1 MRVAVLSDIHANLEA
16 LGKVLQDLDR
26 RHLDLVIS
34 LGDLVGYGPD
44 PLEVVRLVRKRR
56 IPSVMGNHE
65 FGLVDPRFL
74 KWFNKS
80 TRESLKLTKKLL
92 SPETLTYFQGLK
104 PFLLVGDCRFV
115 HGCPPDSIT
124 TYLFEYSNLGLK
136 ELFGR
141 MKERMAFVGHTHDL
155 ILIAFDGSR
164 VFSEPL
170 GEGKHLLKK
179 NWRYL
184 INVGS
189 VGQPRDGNNKAKYV
203 IWDDDAQTLE
213 VRFLPYDMARTAE
226 KIITLGFPESNA
238 RRLW

>member
-16 LGKVLQDLDR
+16 LRMVLQDLN
-26 RHLDLVIS
+26 RHHIDLVVS
-34 LGDLVGYGPD
+34 LGDLIGYGPD
-44 PLEVVRLVRKRR
+44 PMEAVRLVRKRG

-65 FGLVDPRFL
+65 LGLVDPRFL

-80 TRESLKLTKKLL
+80 TRESLKLTKKLV
-92 SPETLTYFQGLK
+92 SPEVLTYFQGLK

-124 TYLFEYSNLGLK
+124 TYLFEYSDLELK
-136 ELFGR
+136 ELFVR

-155 ILIAFDGSR
+155 VLIALDGGR
-164 VFSEPL
+164 VISEPL
-170 GEGKHLLKK
+170 GEGEHLLKK
-179 NWRYL
+179 ENRYL
-184 INVGS
+184 VNVGS

-203 IWDDDAQTLE
+203 IWDDAAQILE
-213 VRFLPYDMARTAE
+213 VRFLPYDIARTAE
-226 KIITLGFPESNA
+226 KIISLGFPASNA